1 MGCLSRQPISLHL
14 PPHSHPHM
22 KIINIPFIL
31 YSFTCSAQSA
41 KPVVIEGRNMPGKQ
55 MFFAAEIH
63 SIDERWQFYES
74 LCTYLVAN
82 NGIRNIIMEDGHAEA
97 WLLNAY
103 LNNNDTTYFHY
114 FPKDIARRHFLD
126 HLRQINSS
134 LPTDRKL
141 HIRGID
147 FERMYYAIAARQ
159 ILASYPKLLN
169 TDFHKYI
176 YSLPDSMLRQ
186 VYMLAKQHQMRK
198 SEYAK
203 AQAMF
208 ASGKPTLKA
217 ELNPDDFT
225 ALQRIFENPNT
236 EKKWARR
243 DKGMYQNLQQH
254 DLLNQPFLCIV
265 GRYHT
270 TYKRG
275 ELHRS
280 LMKHIVKHN
289 RTAVDKIA
297 IIDEVRN
304 GPYIEQHLFSAENA
318 PQVMNYGT
326 AGPDYF
332 IHDSAAMA
340 IAYKMYFKPQEQYTL
355 VYKDAF
361 TPFVKKDNHHL
372 DSWYIFFGEPPSK
385 DRRAN
390 N

>member
-1 MGCLSRQPISLHL
+1 MRTIAIL
-14 PPHSHPHM
+14 
-22 KIINIPFIL
+22 FIL
-31 YSFTCSAQSA
+31 YSLTCSAQSA
-41 KPVVIEGRNMPGKQ
+41 KPVVIEGRNMQGKQ

-63 SIDERWQFYES
+63 SIDERWEFYES

-103 LNNNDTTYFHY
+103 LNYNDTSYFHY
-114 FPKDIARRHFLD
+114 FPKDLARKHFLD

-141 HIRGID
+141 HILGMD

-169 TDFHKYI
+169 TDFQKYI
-176 YSLPDSMLRQ
+176 HSLPDSILRQ
-186 VYMLAKQHQMRK
+186 VHMLAKQHQMRK
-198 SEYAK
+198 KEYAK
-203 AQAMF
+203 AQAIF
-208 ASGKPTLKA
+208 VASKSTLKA
-217 ELNPDDFT
+217 ELKPDDFT

-243 DKGMYQNLQQH
+243 DKGMYQNLQRQG
-254 DLLNQPFLCIV
+254 LLSQSFLCIV

-270 TYKRG
+270 IYKRG
-275 ELHRS
+275 ELHHS
-280 LMKHIVKHN
+280 LMKHIVKHHK
-289 RTAVDKIA
+289 RSVDKIA

-318 PQVMNYGT
+318 PQITNYGT

-332 IHDSAAMA
+332 INDSAAMA

-361 TPFVKKDNHHL
+361 MQLVKKDNHHL
-372 DSWYIFFGEPPSK
+372 DSWYIFFGEPPSN
-385 DRRAN
+385 DRPTN